1 MYDLLIR
8 NGRIVDGTGKAGYHG
23 AIAIEGGVVV
33 GVGDV
38 SGQARRTIDAEGR
51 VISPGFIDPHTH
63 MDLFLKFYPDGLPVL
78 NYGVT
83 TVVIGDCGASCAPV
97 PARGEPLDAL
107 VKYLKRVLDN
117 YIEPDTFEWSTFP
130 EYLANLE
137 GNVGVNVA
145 ALAPHSPIRLTVMGT
160 AAMERAAEADE
171 VQLMVNLVA
180 EAWDAGAIGFSS
192 SPPGGPALHRDTP
205 STLAE
210 LSETVALAETV
221 VRNGGLYQN
230 NGSTQLT
237 NPDSDVYAMAHAVR
251 GAHIINEWR
260 HFPEGLEAA
269 RALGDAMER
278 LTQEGSRSYGVVI
291 PYTHITR
298 CGALD
303 FLPFNHLEEWKE
315 LSKEPGPFAEALRNP
330 DVRARLRA
338 AGEGHWQTRRWDSI
352 VIRDAG
358 DPGDKRWIRH
368 SIEQAAAASEQD
380 PIQFA
385 LDFLA
390 RNVESARFV
399 FWGFRGNDNL
409 DALAEAIASPRSVIG
424 TDAGAHL
431 GTFFFYGAPAR
442 LLGYWSRERGLMSM
456 EAAVHKLTGL
466 NAGVL
471 GTKRGILESG
481 RPADVVVFDPD
492 TIHDGFDE
500 VLPPDWI
507 DDAEVHRQPTGV
519 DVVVVNGEVKL
530 DHGEVQEQRTGKVR
544 RWEL

>member
-1 MYDLLIR
+1 
-8 NGRIVDGTGKAGYHG
+8 
-23 AIAIEGGVVV
+23 
-33 GVGDV
+33 
-38 SGQARRTIDAEGR
+38 
-51 VISPGFIDPHTH
+51 
-63 MDLFLKFYPDGLPVL
+63 
-78 NYGVT
+78 
-83 TVVIGDCGASCAPV
+83 
-97 PARGEPLDAL
+97 
-107 VKYLKRVLDN
+107 
-117 YIEPDTFEWSTFP
+117 
-130 EYLANLE
+130 
-137 GNVGVNVA
+137 
-145 ALAPHSPIRLTVMGT
+145 MGT

-210 LSETVALAETV
+210 LSETIALAETV

-237 NPDSDVYAMAHAVR
+237 NPDSDVYAMANAVR

-260 HFPEGLEAA
+260 HFPEGLETA

-315 LSKEPGPFAEALRNP
+315 LPKEPGPFAEALRNP

-431 GTFFFYGAPAR
+431 GNFFFYGAPAR

-456 EAAVHKLTGL
+456 EAAVHKLTGF

-471 GTKRGILESG
+471 GTKRGILEPG